1 MKGYIIYISPCKR
14 ERYGDTPTSNSFV
27 ALKILYIKWNL
38 VVRGSWSSF
47 FMYLQY
53 CTVVQ
58 ICCTCAVN
66 KNTRRTTGTRRDEGT
81 RTTGTRR
88 ALTHGHLKA
97 AHWGAKNTRLLLR
110 SKHIAPNPR
119 IARAPELV
127 WSKCSRVV
135 VIVRN
140 VQTTAKALQSDAWM
154 ILVIDRIIMPLN
166 SCVTHTILSDSF
178 HSIFL

>member
-58 ICCTCAVN
+58 ICCTCAV
-66 KNTRRTTGTRRDEGT
+66 KKTQGGPRVQEGT

-88 ALTHGHLKA
+88 APTHGHLKA
-97 AHWGAKNTRLLLR
+97 AH
-110 SKHIAPNPR
+110 
-119 IARAPELV
+119 
-127 WSKCSRVV
+127 
-135 VIVRN
+135 
-140 VQTTAKALQSDAWM
+140 
-154 ILVIDRIIMPLN
+154 
-166 SCVTHTILSDSF
+166 
-178 HSIFL
+178 

>member
-53 CTVVQ
+53 CIVVQ

-66 KNTRRTTGTRRDEGT
+66 KNTRRTTGTRR
-81 RTTGTRR
+81 
-88 ALTHGHLKA
+88 APIHGHLKA
-97 AHWGAKNTRLLLR
+97 AHWCAKNAANTLLR
-110 SKHIAPNPR
+110 SRASRGHLNLFSSNSELPTKDTLPCPNIHVPSFSAFSCL
-119 IARAPELV
+119 IYLI
-127 WSKCSRVV
+127 SRLG
-135 VIVRN
+135 R
-140 VQTTAKALQSDAWM
+140 SE
-154 ILVIDRIIMPLN
+154 RY
-166 SCVTHTILSDSF
+166 
-178 HSIFL
+178 